1 MRAEIITIEGKDY
14 MLRFDINTLCL
25 MESKGIDP
33 MVLMGEMEHNSI
45 SKMRQLFYYGLLK
58 FHKKGMTEEKA
69 GDLMAAFVEDE
80 NEDNTYELLFKK
92 ILKALFYGMGVKE
105 KQIEEMFNQ
114 TQVDVEEGK

>member
-1 MRAEIITIEGKDY
+1 MRTEIITIEGKDY

-33 MVLMGEMEHNSI
+33 MELMGDMVHNSI

-80 NEDNTYELLFKK
+80 NEENTYELLFKK

-105 KQIEEMFNQ
+105 KQIDEMFNQ
-114 TQVDVEEGK
+114 TQVDAEEGK

>member
-1 MRAEIITIEGKDY
+1 MRTEIITIEGKDY

-33 MVLMGEMEHNSI
+33 MELMGDMEHNSI

-80 NEDNTYELLFKK
+80 NENNTYELLFKK

-105 KQIEEMFNQ
+105 KQIDEIFNQ

>member
-33 MVLMGEMEHNSI
+33 MELMGDMEHKSI

-80 NEDNTYELLFKK
+80 NENNTYELLFKK

-105 KQIEEMFNQ
+105 KQIDEMFNQ
-114 TQVDVEEGK
+114 TQVDAEEGK

>member
-1 MRAEIITIEGKDY
+1 MRTEIITIEGKDY

-33 MVLMGEMEHNSI
+33 MELMGDMEHNSLT
-45 SKMRQLFYYGLLK
+45 KMRQLFYFGLLK

-69 GDLMAAFVEDE
+69 GELISAFVEDE
-80 NEDNTYELLFKK
+80 NEENTYELLFKK

-105 KQIEEMFNQ
+105 KQIDEMFNQ
-114 TQVDVEEGK
+114 TQVDAEEGK

>member
-33 MVLMGEMEHNSI
+33 MEIMGNIEQNSLT
-45 SKMRQLFYYGLLK
+45 KMRQLFYYGFLK

-80 NEDNTYELLFKK
+80 NEENTYELLFKK

-105 KQIEEMFNQ
+105 KQLEEMFNQ